1 MARNLVPISDVV
13 NDFILSVTDDD
24 YANDVSNTLVNN
36 YALRGLREMGFDV
49 LQVVK
54 SLKLSVNTSLG
65 TVDLPDDFVDIVKIG
80 VVGSDGLV
88 YVFGQ
93 NKNIN
98 MSQAYKT
105 DANGNPIDSD
115 SDGVYDRV
123 NDKSTP
129 EFISAFRGYESYV
142 FQNYLSENTYG
153 SLYGLGGGHYS
164 GEYRINYEQNRIEIA
179 SSDNYT
185 EVIIEYIADQA
196 RSVNP
201 AIHIYA
207 ENALRSYIYYRL
219 VERKSSVPYN
229 EKMRARQE
237 YYNERRLANARL
249 KSFSKEEALKTIR
262 KNFKLSPKH

>member
-24 YANDVSNTLVNN
+24 YSNDVSNTLVHN

-54 SLKLSVNTSLG
+54 SLKLPVNSSLG
-65 TVDLPDDFVDIVKIG
+65 TIDLPDDFVDLVKVGIVG
-80 VVGSDGLV
+80 ADGLV

-105 DANGNPIDSD
+105 DSNGNVIDSD
-115 SDGVYDRV
+115 SDGVFDRV
-123 NDKSTP
+123 NDKAYPNLIAS
-129 EFISAFRGYESYV
+129 SRGYDSYV

-164 GEYRINYEQNRIEIA
+164 GEYRMNYEQNRIEIS

-185 EVIIEYIADQA
+185 QVVVEYIADQA

-201 AIHIYA
+201 SIHIYA
-207 ENALRSYIYYRL
+207 ENALRSYIYYHI

-262 KNFKLSPKH
+262 KNFKLSPKY